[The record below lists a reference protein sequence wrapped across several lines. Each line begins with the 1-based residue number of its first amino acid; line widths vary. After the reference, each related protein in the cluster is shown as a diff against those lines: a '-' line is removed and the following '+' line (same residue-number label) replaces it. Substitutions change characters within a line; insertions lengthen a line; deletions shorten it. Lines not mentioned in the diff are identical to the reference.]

1 MMKFCKKFFTSS
13 VLALCLILSLVLT
26 AYAATRAS
34 AHLDSYRAALTPKNS
49 SKIAITVDVDGTGL
63 MDDIGATKIYV
74 YKSTDNEHFYYLRTF
89 DSKDYPAMMTHNAYY
104 YYKTPIIFQGVAGC
118 YYYANVD
125 VYAAKNGGSST
136 RTYTTSSVQASNNPS
151 TIQIAE

>member
-1 MMKFCKKFFTSS
+1 MKISNKAFISS
-13 VLALCLILSLVLT
+13 ILALCMVLCLVIT
-26 AYAATRAS
+26 TYATTRAS

-49 SKIAITVDVDGTGL
+49 SRIAITIDVDGTGL

-89 DSKDYPAMMTHNAYY
+89 DSKDYPAMMTHNAYFY
-104 YYKTPIIFQGVAGC
+104 YETPIIFQGISGY
-118 YYYANVD
+118 YYYAHVD
-125 VYAAKNGGSST
+125 VYAAKDGGSST
-136 RTYTTSSVQASNNPS
+136 RSYTTSSVQASNNPS